1 MFSVLKKI
9 SDFAGTRRGLLKKSM
24 AVAFLG
30 AVFAALQFAALMLT
44 LDILVG
50 GVDLRIWPVIGV
62 MMVSVVGRA
71 ACSYWSTNAETETGY
86 FMVAEKR
93 IHIGDRLRYI
103 PMGYFNDNSLGNI
116 TAVVTTTLSDVE
128 NNAARCLV
136 SVIGGFL
143 NTLGLCL
150 GLTVA
155 DWRLG
160 LLAIVGILA
169 YLGVTELSQR
179 AMLKTGPARQHA
191 QMNLV
196 EAVLEY
202 IQGMSV
208 VKSYGL
214 DKDSGQAVQR
224 TVDESC
230 DKALSLEKSVI
241 PWMGLRQ
248 VVVRVFSVAIAV
260 CALAFYSGGTLS
272 LARCL
277 LMLVASFMLYAEL
290 ESAGNMA
297 DNLQMLGAS
306 MDKANSIDDT
316 PVMDIDGAELTTADA
331 SVEFQDVSFAY
342 GDRTIL
348 DHVSLT
354 VPSGST
360 TAVVGPSGGGKT
372 TLCNLIAR
380 FWDVQSG
387 KITVGGYD
395 VREYKLDSL
404 MKNISMVFQS
414 VYLFNDTVENNIKFG
429 RPDATHEQVV
439 AAARAAC
446 CHDFI
451 MALPDGYDTVL
462 GEGGGS
468 LSGGE
473 KQRISIAR
481 AMLKDAPI
489 VILDE
494 ATASVDPENEAELQ
508 AAISA
513 LTRGKTLI
521 MIAHRLNTVRNAD
534 QILVLSGGHIVQ
546 RGTAMRTK
554 SWTGKGQ
561 ECTHTRNGCEQSK
574 HTSHPDIKR
583 TRRSRSWDTHLT
595 RRCVAG
601 IGNIRK
607 VEICTGISSGRLCI
621 HRSKR
626 RRRWPTI
633 MPMGATIRKPLRP
646 WDMSTGIVCGNG
658 CWKRGRRRD
667 RLVCRGEMS

>member
-50 GVDLRIWPVIGV
+50 GADLRIWPVIGV
-62 MMVSVVGRA
+62 MVVSVVGRA

-160 LLAIVGILA
+160 LLAIAGILA

-230 DKALSLEKSVI
+230 DKALSLEKSVV

-316 PVMDIDGAELTTADA
+316 PVMDIDGAELTPADT

-354 VPSGST
+354 VPSGSI

-513 LTRGKTLI
+513 LTKGKTLI

-534 QILVLSGGHIVQ
+534 QILVLSDGHIVQ
-546 RGTAMRTK
+546 RGTH
-554 SWTGKGQ
+554 Q
-561 ECTHTRNGCEQSK
+561 ELMAQGGLYADFVGVRQEALNWK
-574 HTSHPDIKR
+574 L
-583 TRRSRSWDTHLT
+583 DT
-595 RRCVAG
+595 
-601 IGNIRK
+601 
-607 VEICTGISSGRLCI
+607 
-621 HRSKR
+621 
-626 RRRWPTI
+626 
-633 MPMGATIRKPLRP
+633 
-646 WDMSTGIVCGNG
+646 
-658 CWKRGRRRD
+658 
-667 RLVCRGEMS
+667 

>member
-50 GVDLRIWPVIGV
+50 GADLRIWPVIGV
-62 MMVSVVGRA
+62 MVVSVVGRA

-136 SVIGGFL
+136 SVIGGVL

-160 LLAIVGILA
+160 LLAIAGILA
-169 YLGVTELSQR
+169 YLGVTELAQR

-230 DKALSLEKSVI
+230 DKALSLEKSVV

-316 PVMDIDGAELTTADA
+316 PVMDIDGAELTPADT

-354 VPSGST
+354 VPSGSI

-546 RGTAMRTK
+546 RGTH
-554 SWTGKGQ
+554 Q
-561 ECTHTRNGCEQSK
+561 ELMAQGGLYADFVGVRQEALRWK
-574 HTSHPDIKR
+574 L
-583 TRRSRSWDTHLT
+583 DT
-595 RRCVAG
+595 
-601 IGNIRK
+601 
-607 VEICTGISSGRLCI
+607 
-621 HRSKR
+621 
-626 RRRWPTI
+626 
-633 MPMGATIRKPLRP
+633 
-646 WDMSTGIVCGNG
+646 
-658 CWKRGRRRD
+658 
-667 RLVCRGEMS
+667 

>member
-50 GVDLRIWPVIGV
+50 GADLRIWPVIGV
-62 MMVSVVGRA
+62 MVVSVVGRA

-160 LLAIVGILA
+160 LPAIAGILA

-230 DKALSLEKSVI
+230 DKALSLEKSVV

-316 PVMDIDGAELTTADA
+316 PVMDIDGAELTPADT

-354 VPSGST
+354 VPSGSI

-546 RGTAMRTK
+546 RGTH
-554 SWTGKGQ
+554 Q
-561 ECTHTRNGCEQSK
+561 ELMAQGGLYADFVGVRQEALRWK
-574 HTSHPDIKR
+574 L
-583 TRRSRSWDTHLT
+583 DT
-595 RRCVAG
+595 
-601 IGNIRK
+601 
-607 VEICTGISSGRLCI
+607 
-621 HRSKR
+621 
-626 RRRWPTI
+626 
-633 MPMGATIRKPLRP
+633 
-646 WDMSTGIVCGNG
+646 
-658 CWKRGRRRD
+658 
-667 RLVCRGEMS
+667 

>member
-50 GVDLRIWPVIGV
+50 GADLRIWPVVGV
-62 MMVSVVGRA
+62 MVVSVIGRA

-93 IHIGDRLRYI
+93 VHIGDRLRYI

-160 LLAIVGILA
+160 LLAIAGILA

-230 DKALSLEKSVI
+230 DKALSLEKSVV

-306 MDKANSIDDT
+306 MDKANSIDNT
-316 PVMDIDGAELTTADA
+316 PVMDIEGAELTPADA

-354 VPSGST
+354 VPAGST

-380 FWDVQSG
+380 FWDVQDG
-387 KITVGGYD
+387 KITVGGHD

-404 MKNISMVFQS
+404 MKNISMVFQA

-439 AAARAAC
+439 AAAKAAC

-451 MALPDGYDTVL
+451 LALPDGYDTVL

-513 LTRGKTLI
+513 LTKGKTLI

-546 RGTAMRTK
+546 RGTH
-554 SWTGKGQ
+554 Q
-561 ECTHTRNGCEQSK
+561 ELMAQGGLYADFVGVRQEALNWK
-574 HTSHPDIKR
+574 L
-583 TRRSRSWDTHLT
+583 DT
-595 RRCVAG
+595 
-601 IGNIRK
+601 
-607 VEICTGISSGRLCI
+607 
-621 HRSKR
+621 
-626 RRRWPTI
+626 
-633 MPMGATIRKPLRP
+633 
-646 WDMSTGIVCGNG
+646 
-658 CWKRGRRRD
+658 
-667 RLVCRGEMS
+667 

>member
-50 GVDLRIWPVIGV
+50 GADLRIWPVIGV
-62 MMVSVVGRA
+62 MVVSVVGRA

-128 NNAARCLV
+128 NNAARYLV

-160 LLAIVGILA
+160 LLAIAGILA

-230 DKALSLEKSVI
+230 DKALSLEKSVV

-316 PVMDIDGAELTTADA
+316 PVMDIDGAELTPADT

-354 VPSGST
+354 VPSGSI

-546 RGTAMRTK
+546 RGTH
-554 SWTGKGQ
+554 Q
-561 ECTHTRNGCEQSK
+561 ELMAQGGLYADFVGVRQEALRWK
-574 HTSHPDIKR
+574 L
-583 TRRSRSWDTHLT
+583 DT
-595 RRCVAG
+595 
-601 IGNIRK
+601 
-607 VEICTGISSGRLCI
+607 
-621 HRSKR
+621 
-626 RRRWPTI
+626 
-633 MPMGATIRKPLRP
+633 
-646 WDMSTGIVCGNG
+646 
-658 CWKRGRRRD
+658 
-667 RLVCRGEMS
+667 

>member
-214 DKDSGQAVQR
+214 DKDSGQAVQM

-230 DKALSLEKSVI
+230 DKALSLEKSVV

-316 PVMDIDGAELTTADA
+316 PVMDIDGAELTPADT

-354 VPSGST
+354 VPSGSI

-521 MIAHRLNTVRNAD
+521 MIAHRLNTVRNAN

-546 RGTAMRTK
+546 RGTH
-554 SWTGKGQ
+554 Q
-561 ECTHTRNGCEQSK
+561 ELMAQGGLYADFVGVRQEALRWK
-574 HTSHPDIKR
+574 L
-583 TRRSRSWDTHLT
+583 DT
-595 RRCVAG
+595 
-601 IGNIRK
+601 
-607 VEICTGISSGRLCI
+607 
-621 HRSKR
+621 
-626 RRRWPTI
+626 
-633 MPMGATIRKPLRP
+633 
-646 WDMSTGIVCGNG
+646 
-658 CWKRGRRRD
+658 
-667 RLVCRGEMS
+667 

>member
-316 PVMDIDGAELTTADA
+316 
-331 SVEFQDVSFAY
+331 
-342 GDRTIL
+342 
-348 DHVSLT
+348 LT
-354 VPSGST
+354 VPSGSI

-546 RGTAMRTK
+546 RGTH
-554 SWTGKGQ
+554 Q
-561 ECTHTRNGCEQSK
+561 ELMAQGGLYADFVGVRQEALRWK
-574 HTSHPDIKR
+574 L
-583 TRRSRSWDTHLT
+583 DT
-595 RRCVAG
+595 
-601 IGNIRK
+601 
-607 VEICTGISSGRLCI
+607 
-621 HRSKR
+621 
-626 RRRWPTI
+626 
-633 MPMGATIRKPLRP
+633 
-646 WDMSTGIVCGNG
+646 
-658 CWKRGRRRD
+658 
-667 RLVCRGEMS
+667 

>member
-50 GVDLRIWPVIGV
+50 GADLRIWPVIGV
-62 MMVSVVGRA
+62 MVVSVVGRA

-160 LLAIVGILA
+160 LLAIAGILA

-230 DKALSLEKSVI
+230 DKALSLEKSVV

-260 CALAFYSGGTLS
+260 CALAFYSSGTLS
-272 LARCL
+272 LAQCL

-316 PVMDIDGAELTTADA
+316 PVMDIDGAELTPADT

-354 VPSGST
+354 VPSGSI

-546 RGTAMRTK
+546 RGTH
-554 SWTGKGQ
+554 Q
-561 ECTHTRNGCEQSK
+561 ELMAQGGLYADFVGVRQEALRWK
-574 HTSHPDIKR
+574 L
-583 TRRSRSWDTHLT
+583 DT
-595 RRCVAG
+595 
-601 IGNIRK
+601 
-607 VEICTGISSGRLCI
+607 
-621 HRSKR
+621 
-626 RRRWPTI
+626 
-633 MPMGATIRKPLRP
+633 
-646 WDMSTGIVCGNG
+646 
-658 CWKRGRRRD
+658 
-667 RLVCRGEMS
+667 

>member
-50 GVDLRIWPVIGV
+50 GADLRIWPVVGV
-62 MMVSVVGRA
+62 MVVSVIGRA

-93 IHIGDRLRYI
+93 VHIGDRLRYI

-160 LLAIVGILA
+160 LLAIAGILA

-230 DKALSLEKSVI
+230 DKALSLEKSVV

-306 MDKANSIDDT
+306 MDKANSIDNT
-316 PVMDIDGAELTTADA
+316 PVMDIDGAELTPADA

-354 VPSGST
+354 VPAGST

-380 FWDVQSG
+380 FWDVQGG
-387 KITVGGYD
+387 KITVGGHD

-404 MKNISMVFQS
+404 MKNISMVFQA

-439 AAARAAC
+439 AAAKAAC

-451 MALPDGYDTVL
+451 LALPDGYDTVL

-513 LTRGKTLI
+513 LTKGKTLI

-546 RGTAMRTK
+546 RGTH
-554 SWTGKGQ
+554 Q
-561 ECTHTRNGCEQSK
+561 ELMAQGGLYADFVGVRQEALNWK
-574 HTSHPDIKR
+574 L
-583 TRRSRSWDTHLT
+583 DT
-595 RRCVAG
+595 
-601 IGNIRK
+601 
-607 VEICTGISSGRLCI
+607 
-621 HRSKR
+621 
-626 RRRWPTI
+626 
-633 MPMGATIRKPLRP
+633 
-646 WDMSTGIVCGNG
+646 
-658 CWKRGRRRD
+658 
-667 RLVCRGEMS
+667 

>member
-354 VPSGST
+354 VPSGSI

-380 FWDVQSG
+380 FWDVQGG
-387 KITVGGYD
+387 KITVGGHD

-546 RGTAMRTK
+546 RGTH
-554 SWTGKGQ
+554 Q
-561 ECTHTRNGCEQSK
+561 ELMAQGGLYADFVGVRQEALRWK
-574 HTSHPDIKR
+574 L
-583 TRRSRSWDTHLT
+583 DT
-595 RRCVAG
+595 
-601 IGNIRK
+601 
-607 VEICTGISSGRLCI
+607 
-621 HRSKR
+621 
-626 RRRWPTI
+626 
-633 MPMGATIRKPLRP
+633 
-646 WDMSTGIVCGNG
+646 
-658 CWKRGRRRD
+658 
-667 RLVCRGEMS
+667 

>member
-50 GVDLRIWPVIGV
+50 GADLRIWPVIGV

-230 DKALSLEKSVI
+230 DKALSLEKSVV

-316 PVMDIDGAELTTADA
+316 PVMDIDGAELTPADT

-354 VPSGST
+354 VPSGSI

-521 MIAHRLNTVRNAD
+521 MIAHRLNTVRNAN

-546 RGTAMRTK
+546 RGTH
-554 SWTGKGQ
+554 Q
-561 ECTHTRNGCEQSK
+561 ELMAQGGLYADFVGVRQEALRWK
-574 HTSHPDIKR
+574 L
-583 TRRSRSWDTHLT
+583 DT
-595 RRCVAG
+595 
-601 IGNIRK
+601 
-607 VEICTGISSGRLCI
+607 
-621 HRSKR
+621 
-626 RRRWPTI
+626 
-633 MPMGATIRKPLRP
+633 
-646 WDMSTGIVCGNG
+646 
-658 CWKRGRRRD
+658 
-667 RLVCRGEMS
+667 

>member
-50 GVDLRIWPVIGV
+50 GADLRIWPVIGV
-62 MMVSVVGRA
+62 MVVSVVGRA

-160 LLAIVGILA
+160 LLAIAGILA

-230 DKALSLEKSVI
+230 DKALSLEKSVV

-316 PVMDIDGAELTTADA
+316 PVMDIDGAELTPADT

-354 VPSGST
+354 VPSGSI

-534 QILVLSGGHIVQ
+534 QILVLSGGHIFS
-546 RGTAMRTK
+546 GAPI
-554 SWTGKGQ
+554 
-561 ECTHTRNGCEQSK
+561 RN
-574 HTSHPDIKR
+574 
-583 TRRSRSWDTHLT
+583 
-595 RRCVAG
+595 
-601 IGNIRK
+601 
-607 VEICTGISSGRLCI
+607 
-621 HRSKR
+621 
-626 RRRWPTI
+626 
-633 MPMGATIRKPLRP
+633 
-646 WDMSTGIVCGNG
+646 
-658 CWKRGRRRD
+658 
-667 RLVCRGEMS
+667 

>member
-155 DWRLG
+155 EWRLG

-354 VPSGST
+354 VPSGSI

-380 FWDVQSG
+380 FWDVQGG
-387 KITVGGYD
+387 KITVGGHN

-521 MIAHRLNTVRNAD
+521 MIAHRLNTVRNAN

-546 RGTAMRTK
+546 RGTH
-554 SWTGKGQ
+554 Q
-561 ECTHTRNGCEQSK
+561 ELMAQGGLYADFVGVRQEALRWK
-574 HTSHPDIKR
+574 L
-583 TRRSRSWDTHLT
+583 DT
-595 RRCVAG
+595 
-601 IGNIRK
+601 
-607 VEICTGISSGRLCI
+607 
-621 HRSKR
+621 
-626 RRRWPTI
+626 
-633 MPMGATIRKPLRP
+633 
-646 WDMSTGIVCGNG
+646 
-658 CWKRGRRRD
+658 
-667 RLVCRGEMS
+667 

>member
-50 GVDLRIWPVIGV
+50 GADLRIWPVIGV
-62 MMVSVVGRA
+62 MVVSVVGRA

-160 LLAIVGILA
+160 LLAIAGILA

-230 DKALSLEKSVI
+230 DKALSLEKSVV

-272 LARCL
+272 LGRCL

-316 PVMDIDGAELTTADA
+316 PVMDIDGAELTPADT

-354 VPSGST
+354 VPSGSI

-521 MIAHRLNTVRNAD
+521 TIAHRLNTVRNAD

-546 RGTAMRTK
+546 RGTH
-554 SWTGKGQ
+554 Q
-561 ECTHTRNGCEQSK
+561 ELMAQGGLYADFVGVRQEALRWK
-574 HTSHPDIKR
+574 L
-583 TRRSRSWDTHLT
+583 DT
-595 RRCVAG
+595 
-601 IGNIRK
+601 
-607 VEICTGISSGRLCI
+607 
-621 HRSKR
+621 
-626 RRRWPTI
+626 
-633 MPMGATIRKPLRP
+633 
-646 WDMSTGIVCGNG
+646 
-658 CWKRGRRRD
+658 
-667 RLVCRGEMS
+667 

>member
-50 GVDLRIWPVIGV
+50 GADLRIWPVIGV
-62 MMVSVVGRA
+62 MVVSVVGRA

-160 LLAIVGILA
+160 LLAIAGILA

-230 DKALSLEKSVI
+230 DKALSLEKSVV

-316 PVMDIDGAELTTADA
+316 PVMDIDGAELTPADA

-354 VPSGST
+354 VPSGSI

-439 AAARAAC
+439 AVARAAC

-546 RGTAMRTK
+546 RGTH
-554 SWTGKGQ
+554 Q
-561 ECTHTRNGCEQSK
+561 ELMAQGGLYADFVGVRQEALRWK
-574 HTSHPDIKR
+574 L
-583 TRRSRSWDTHLT
+583 DT
-595 RRCVAG
+595 
-601 IGNIRK
+601 
-607 VEICTGISSGRLCI
+607 
-621 HRSKR
+621 
-626 RRRWPTI
+626 
-633 MPMGATIRKPLRP
+633 
-646 WDMSTGIVCGNG
+646 
-658 CWKRGRRRD
+658 
-667 RLVCRGEMS
+667 

>member
-50 GVDLRIWPVIGV
+50 GADLRIWPVIGV
-62 MMVSVVGRA
+62 MVVSVVGRA

-160 LLAIVGILA
+160 LLAIAGILA

-230 DKALSLEKSVI
+230 DKALSLEKSVV

-316 PVMDIDGAELTTADA
+316 PVMDIDGAELTPADT

-354 VPSGST
+354 VPSGSI

-380 FWDVQSG
+380 FWDVD
-387 KITVGGYD
+387 GGRVTIGGRD
-395 VREYKLDSL
+395 VREYTLESL
-404 MKNISMVFQS
+404 MEQVSMVFQR
-414 VYLFNDTVENNIKFG
+414 VYLFADTVENNIKFG
-429 RPDATHEQVV
+429 CPGATHKQVV
-439 AAARAAC
+439 EAAKKAC

-451 MALPDGYDTVL
+451 SALPDGYNTVI
-462 GEGGGS
+462 GEGGAT

-481 AMLKDAPI
+481 CLLKDAPI
-489 VILDE
+489 VIFDE
-494 ATASVDPENEAELQ
+494 ATANVDPENEDQLQ
-508 AAISA
+508 KAMEA
-513 LTRGKTLI
+513 LTREKTVL
-521 MIAHRLNTVRNAD
+521 MIAHRLKTVRGAD
-534 QILVLSGGHIVQ
+534 QILVVDQGRVVQ
-546 RGTAMRTK
+546 KGTHDELIR
-554 SWTGKGQ
+554 Q
-561 ECTHTRNGCEQSK
+561 
-574 HTSHPDIKR
+574 
-583 TRRSRSWDTHLT
+583 
-595 RRCVAG
+595 AG
-601 IGNIRK
+601 IYRDF
-607 VEICTGISSGRLCI
+607 VSERTESS
-621 HRSKR
+621 
-626 RRRWPTI
+626 RWT
-633 MPMGATIRKPLRP
+633 L
-646 WDMSTGIVCGNG
+646 
-658 CWKRGRRRD
+658 
-667 RLVCRGEMS
+667 

>member
-50 GVDLRIWPVIGV
+50 GADLRIWPVIGV
-62 MMVSVVGRA
+62 MVVSVVGRA

-155 DWRLG
+155 DWRMG
-160 LLAIVGILA
+160 LLAIAGILA

-230 DKALSLEKSVI
+230 DKALSLEKSVV

-316 PVMDIDGAELTTADA
+316 PVMDIDGAELTPADT

-354 VPSGST
+354 VPSGSI

-546 RGTAMRTK
+546 RGTH
-554 SWTGKGQ
+554 Q
-561 ECTHTRNGCEQSK
+561 ELMAQGGLYADFVGVRQEALRWK
-574 HTSHPDIKR
+574 L
-583 TRRSRSWDTHLT
+583 DT
-595 RRCVAG
+595 
-601 IGNIRK
+601 
-607 VEICTGISSGRLCI
+607 
-621 HRSKR
+621 
-626 RRRWPTI
+626 
-633 MPMGATIRKPLRP
+633 
-646 WDMSTGIVCGNG
+646 
-658 CWKRGRRRD
+658 
-667 RLVCRGEMS
+667 

>member
-50 GVDLRIWPVIGV
+50 GADLRIWPVIGV
-62 MMVSVVGRA
+62 MVVSVVGRA

-160 LLAIVGILA
+160 LLAIAGILA

-230 DKALSLEKSVI
+230 DKALSLEKSVV

-316 PVMDIDGAELTTADA
+316 PVMDIDGAELTPADT

-342 GDRTIL
+342 GGRTIL

-354 VPSGST
+354 VPSGSI

-546 RGTAMRTK
+546 RGTH
-554 SWTGKGQ
+554 Q
-561 ECTHTRNGCEQSK
+561 ELMAQGGLYADFVGVRQEALRWK
-574 HTSHPDIKR
+574 L
-583 TRRSRSWDTHLT
+583 DT
-595 RRCVAG
+595 
-601 IGNIRK
+601 
-607 VEICTGISSGRLCI
+607 
-621 HRSKR
+621 
-626 RRRWPTI
+626 
-633 MPMGATIRKPLRP
+633 
-646 WDMSTGIVCGNG
+646 
-658 CWKRGRRRD
+658 
-667 RLVCRGEMS
+667 

>member
-50 GVDLRIWPVIGV
+50 GADLRIWPVIGV
-62 MMVSVVGRA
+62 MVVSVVGRA

-160 LLAIVGILA
+160 LLAIAGILA

-230 DKALSLEKSVI
+230 DKALSLEKSVV

-316 PVMDIDGAELTTADA
+316 PVMDIDGAELTPADT

-354 VPSGST
+354 VPSGSI

-414 VYLFNDTVENNIKFG
+414 AYLFNDTVENNIKFG

-546 RGTAMRTK
+546 RGTH
-554 SWTGKGQ
+554 Q
-561 ECTHTRNGCEQSK
+561 ELMAQGGLYADFVGVRQEALRWK
-574 HTSHPDIKR
+574 L
-583 TRRSRSWDTHLT
+583 DT
-595 RRCVAG
+595 
-601 IGNIRK
+601 
-607 VEICTGISSGRLCI
+607 
-621 HRSKR
+621 
-626 RRRWPTI
+626 
-633 MPMGATIRKPLRP
+633 
-646 WDMSTGIVCGNG
+646 
-658 CWKRGRRRD
+658 
-667 RLVCRGEMS
+667 

>member
-50 GVDLRIWPVIGV
+50 GADLRIWPVIGV
-62 MMVSVVGRA
+62 MVVSVVGRA

-160 LLAIVGILA
+160 LLAIAGILA
-169 YLGVTELSQR
+169 YLGVTELAQR

-230 DKALSLEKSVI
+230 DKALSLEKSVV

-316 PVMDIDGAELTTADA
+316 PVMDIDGAELTPADT

-354 VPSGST
+354 VPSGSI

-521 MIAHRLNTVRNAD
+521 MIAHRLNTVRNAN

-546 RGTAMRTK
+546 RGTH
-554 SWTGKGQ
+554 Q
-561 ECTHTRNGCEQSK
+561 ELMAQGGLYADFVGVRQEALRWK
-574 HTSHPDIKR
+574 L
-583 TRRSRSWDTHLT
+583 DT
-595 RRCVAG
+595 
-601 IGNIRK
+601 
-607 VEICTGISSGRLCI
+607 
-621 HRSKR
+621 
-626 RRRWPTI
+626 
-633 MPMGATIRKPLRP
+633 
-646 WDMSTGIVCGNG
+646 
-658 CWKRGRRRD
+658 
-667 RLVCRGEMS
+667 

>member
-50 GVDLRIWPVIGV
+50 GADLRIWPVIGV
-62 MMVSVVGRA
+62 MEVSVVGRA

-160 LLAIVGILA
+160 LLAIAGILA

-230 DKALSLEKSVI
+230 DKALSLEKSVV

-316 PVMDIDGAELTTADA
+316 PVMDIDGAELTPADT

-354 VPSGST
+354 VPSGSI

-546 RGTAMRTK
+546 RGTH
-554 SWTGKGQ
+554 Q
-561 ECTHTRNGCEQSK
+561 ELMAQGGLYADFVGVRQEALRWK
-574 HTSHPDIKR
+574 L
-583 TRRSRSWDTHLT
+583 DT
-595 RRCVAG
+595 
-601 IGNIRK
+601 
-607 VEICTGISSGRLCI
+607 
-621 HRSKR
+621 
-626 RRRWPTI
+626 
-633 MPMGATIRKPLRP
+633 
-646 WDMSTGIVCGNG
+646 
-658 CWKRGRRRD
+658 
-667 RLVCRGEMS
+667 

>member
-50 GVDLRIWPVIGV
+50 GADLRIWPVIGV
-62 MMVSVVGRA
+62 MVVSVVGRA

-160 LLAIVGILA
+160 LLAIAGILA

-230 DKALSLEKSVI
+230 DKALSLEKSVV

-316 PVMDIDGAELTTADA
+316 PVMDIDGAELTPADT

-354 VPSGST
+354 VPSGSI

-372 TLCNLIAR
+372 TVCNLIAR

-546 RGTAMRTK
+546 RGTH
-554 SWTGKGQ
+554 Q
-561 ECTHTRNGCEQSK
+561 ELMAQGGLYADFVGVRQEALRWK
-574 HTSHPDIKR
+574 L
-583 TRRSRSWDTHLT
+583 DT
-595 RRCVAG
+595 
-601 IGNIRK
+601 
-607 VEICTGISSGRLCI
+607 
-621 HRSKR
+621 
-626 RRRWPTI
+626 
-633 MPMGATIRKPLRP
+633 
-646 WDMSTGIVCGNG
+646 
-658 CWKRGRRRD
+658 
-667 RLVCRGEMS
+667 

>member
-50 GVDLRIWPVIGV
+50 GADLRIWPVIGV
-62 MMVSVVGRA
+62 MVVSVVGRA

-155 DWRLG
+155 VWRLG
-160 LLAIVGILA
+160 LLAIAGILA

-230 DKALSLEKSVI
+230 DKALSLEKSVV

-316 PVMDIDGAELTTADA
+316 PVMDIDGAELTPADT

-354 VPSGST
+354 VPSGSI

-546 RGTAMRTK
+546 RGTH
-554 SWTGKGQ
+554 Q
-561 ECTHTRNGCEQSK
+561 ELMAQGGLYADFVGVRQEALRWK
-574 HTSHPDIKR
+574 L
-583 TRRSRSWDTHLT
+583 DT
-595 RRCVAG
+595 
-601 IGNIRK
+601 
-607 VEICTGISSGRLCI
+607 
-621 HRSKR
+621 
-626 RRRWPTI
+626 
-633 MPMGATIRKPLRP
+633 
-646 WDMSTGIVCGNG
+646 
-658 CWKRGRRRD
+658 
-667 RLVCRGEMS
+667 